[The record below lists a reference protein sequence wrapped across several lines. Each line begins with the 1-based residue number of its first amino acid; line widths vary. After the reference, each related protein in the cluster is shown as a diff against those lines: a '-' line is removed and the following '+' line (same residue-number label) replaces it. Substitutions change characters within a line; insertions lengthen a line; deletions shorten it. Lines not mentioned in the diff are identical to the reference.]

1 MRSSAPVPPPRSR
14 SEAMTQPELG
24 AAKDAASRQH
34 TVARLLE
41 EVSAGRRE
49 ALDALLPLVYE
60 ELRALARRQ
69 RRRWR
74 GDETL
79 GTTALIHEAYLR
91 LVDQTAPQ
99 WSSHPHFLA
108 VASRAMRQVLLDYAK
123 RQHAAKRG
131 GARRQLSLGEVEE
144 ILLARVELDDPH
156 SDALLALESALSRL
170 EQHDQLH
177 ARIVECRFYGGMSV
191 EETAVALGTSPATV
205 KRKWAFARAY
215 LNRELTQ

>member
-1 MRSSAPVPPPRSR
+1 MVPSAARSLSV
-14 SEAMTQPELG
+14 AMFQPEPG
-24 AAKDAASRQH
+24 SASDAASRQR

-41 EVSAGRRE
+41 EVGAGRRE
-49 ALDALLPLVYE
+49 ALDALVPLVYD

-74 GDETL
+74 GNETL
-79 GTTALIHEAYLR
+79 DTTALIHEAYLR
-91 LVDQTAPQ
+91 LVDQTAPR

-131 GARRQLSLGEVEE
+131 GAQRQVSLGEVEE
-144 ILLARVELDDPH
+144 LVLSRGELGDPRPE
-156 SDALLALESALSRL
+156 ALLAVEEALCRL
-170 EQHDQLH
+170 ERHDQLH
-177 ARIVECRFYGGMSV
+177 ARVVECRFYGGMSI
-191 EETAVALGTSPATV
+191 EETAEALGTSPATV

-215 LNRELTQ
+215 LNRELTA

>member
-1 MRSSAPVPPPRSR
+1 MPVPPAPARR
-14 SEAMTQPELG
+14 RREAMTHPQPG
-24 AAKDAASRQH
+24 AADDAASRQH

-49 ALDALLPLVYE
+49 ALDALVPLVYD
-60 ELRALARRQ
+60 ELHALARRQ
-69 RRRWR
+69 RRRWQ

-79 GTTALIHEAYLR
+79 DTTALIHEAYLR

-131 GARRQLSLGEVEE
+131 GARRQVSLGDVEKMLLTRTGVGDQQSDMLLAVEE
-144 ILLARVELDDPH
+144 ALA
-156 SDALLALESALSRL
+156 RL
-170 EQHDQLH
+170 EQHDELH
-177 ARIVECRFYGGMSV
+177 ARVVECRFYGGMSI
-191 EETAVALGTSPATV
+191 EETAVALGISPATI

>member
-1 MRSSAPVPPPRSR
+1 MTHPEPR
-14 SEAMTQPELG
+14 AG
-24 AAKDAASRQH
+24 DDAASRQH

-49 ALDALLPLVYE
+49 ALDALVPLVYD
-60 ELRALARRQ
+60 ELHALARRQ
-69 RRRWR
+69 RRRWQ

-79 GTTALIHEAYLR
+79 DTTALIHEAYLR

-108 VASRAMRQVLLDYAK
+108 VASRAMRQVLIDYAK
-123 RQHAAKRG
+123 RRHTAKRG
-131 GARRQLSLGEVEE
+131 GARHQVSLGAVEE
-144 ILLARVELDDPH
+144 MLLTGPALGDPQ
-156 SDALLALESALSRL
+156 SEALLAVEEALCRL
-170 EQHDQLH
+170 ERHDQLH
-177 ARIVECRFYGGMSV
+177 ARVVECRFYGGMSI
-191 EETAVALGTSPATV
+191 EETAVALGSSPATI

>member
-1 MRSSAPVPPPRSR
+1 MTPP
-14 SEAMTQPELG
+14 QPG
-24 AAKDAASRQH
+24 AADDAASRQH

-49 ALDALLPLVYE
+49 ALDALVPLVYD
-60 ELRALARRQ
+60 ELHALARRQ
-69 RRRWR
+69 RRRWQ

-79 GTTALIHEAYLR
+79 DPTALIHEAYLR

-131 GARRQLSLGEVEE
+131 GARRQVSLGDVEKMLLTRTGVGDQQSDMLLAVEE
-144 ILLARVELDDPH
+144 ALA
-156 SDALLALESALSRL
+156 RL
-170 EQHDQLH
+170 EQHDELH
-177 ARIVECRFYGGMSV
+177 ARVVECRFYGGMSI
-191 EETAVALGTSPATV
+191 EETAAALGISPATI

>member
-1 MRSSAPVPPPRSR
+1 
-14 SEAMTQPELG
+14 MTQPDPG
-24 AAKDAASRQH
+24 AANDAASRRS
-34 TVARLLE
+34 TVAQLLE

-49 ALDALLPLVYE
+49 ALDALLPLVYD

-69 RRRWR
+69 RRRWQ

-79 GTTALIHEAYLR
+79 DTTALIHEAYLR

-123 RQHAAKRG
+123 RRHAAKRG
-131 GARRQLSLGEVEE
+131 GARQQVSLGEVDEM
-144 ILLARVELDDPH
+144 LLSRSGLGDPH
-156 SDALLALESALSRL
+156 SEALLAVEEALSRL
-170 EQHDQLH
+170 ERYDQLH
-177 ARIVECRFYGGMSV
+177 ARVVECRFYGGMSI
-191 EETAVALGTSPATV
+191 EETAAALGTSPATV

>member
-1 MRSSAPVPPPRSR
+1 
-14 SEAMTQPELG
+14 MTQPQPG
-24 AAKDAASRQH
+24 AADDAASRQH

-49 ALDALLPLVYE
+49 ALDALVPLVYD
-60 ELRALARRQ
+60 ELHALARRQ
-69 RRRWR
+69 RRRWQ

-79 GTTALIHEAYLR
+79 DTTALIHEAYLR

-131 GARRQLSLGEVEE
+131 GARRQVSLGDVEKMLLTRTGVGDQQSDMLLAVEE
-144 ILLARVELDDPH
+144 ALA
-156 SDALLALESALSRL
+156 RL
-170 EQHDQLH
+170 EQHDELH
-177 ARIVECRFYGGMSV
+177 ARVVECRFYGGMSI
-191 EETAVALGTSPATV
+191 EETAAALGISPATI

>member
-1 MRSSAPVPPPRSR
+1 
-14 SEAMTQPELG
+14 MTQPELG
-24 AAKDAASRQH
+24 ADDDAASRRH

-41 EVSAGRRE
+41 EVSAGRRD
-49 ALDALLPLVYE
+49 ALDALLPLVYD

-79 GTTALIHEAYLR
+79 DTTALIHEAYLR

-131 GARRQLSLGEVEE
+131 GARRQVSLGEVDEM
-144 ILLARVELDDPH
+144 LLARTELGDPH
-156 SDALLALESALSRL
+156 SEALLALEEALARL

-177 ARIVECRFYGGMSV
+177 ARVVECRFYGGMSI
-191 EETAVALGTSPATV
+191 EETAVALGSSPATV

>member
-1 MRSSAPVPPPRSR
+1 
-14 SEAMTQPELG
+14 MTQPELG
-24 AAKDAASRQH
+24 AANDAASRQH